1 MVLDLVGGHGY
12 GDRGRDEIDGVMLIL
27 LLELGDSH

>member
-12 GDRGRDEIDGVMLIL
+12 RDRVRDEIDGVMLIL